1 MWVTCK
7 KASEEFIYGTWELL
21 IAVVGFEIYFSSN
34 GDTIHINLH
43 KQAFSRAFWFF
54 TFFGNYLL
62 WFRSRFGGAAC
73 NILPEGANWRPSN
86 HRNSGSSFFLTFI
99 SFQRGDKP
107 KLPPCQ
113 YSFHDYRNNGACF
126 VSTVPSKKNKHNT
139 HTRKGGKRISY
150 RKQLQ

>member
-34 GDTIHINLH
+34 GDTIHVNLH
-43 KQAFSRAFWFF
+43 KQTLSRAFRFF
-54 TFFGNYLL
+54 NFFGNSLL
-62 WFRSRFGGAAC
+62 WFRSRFWGAAC

-107 KLPPCQ
+107 KLPCQ
-113 YSFHDYRNNGACF
+113 YSFHDYRNNVHVLYQQFQAR
-126 VSTVPSKKNKHNT
+126 KKKQHT
-139 HTRKGGKRISY
+139 HKKRGQKRIS
-150 RKQLQ
+150 Q